1 MTKGTSK
8 AVSRWPLA
16 VSQQPPAASRQP
28 LTALAPEWH
37 TVKRILIIRLDNI
50 GDLVLLT
57 PALRT
62 LKENLPQAE
71 LTLMASGAGP
81 QVAPLLPWIDH
92 LMVERVVWQSLG
104 GFEVDAAAT
113 QSTLVPRLH
122 AQSFDA
128 ALIFTSF
135 SQSPYPPAFICYLAG
150 IPIRLGQSKEF
161 GGELLTQWVKPLPDE
176 THQAERNLHLLE
188 AAGFTV
194 TNRQLELHIPAAVH
208 YGADQ
213 LLEEVG
219 IKTGEPFIALA
230 PGASCAARRYDP
242 HRFADVAEKLYAAAN
257 YPIVLIGSPREQELV
272 RPLLTQPGV
281 RSLVG
286 CTTLPEMAAI
296 VLRARLLLGNDSGPM
311 HIADA
316 CRTPMVILYS
326 GTEYESQW
334 GPRQTPATLLRQ
346 PTLCSPCYAFTC
358 PYQMECLDIAPEKV
372 VAAALEQLHTVSEQ
386 RGDTAIFSPSRP
398 FAPAPR
404 LFKES
409 S

>member
-1 MTKGTSK
+1 MNSK
-8 AVSRWPLA
+8 LTHHAPRTTLLPTWQAVR
-16 VSQQPPAASRQP
+16 
-28 LTALAPEWH
+28 
-37 TVKRILIIRLDNI
+37 RILVIRLDNI
-50 GDLVLLT
+50 GDLVLLS

-81 QVAPLLPWIDH
+81 QVTPLLPWVDH
-92 LMVERVVWQSLG
+92 LLVERVVWQSLG
-104 GFEVDAAAT
+104 GFAEDAAAT
-113 QSTLVPRLH
+113 QHALVQRLQ

-128 ALIFTSF
+128 AIIFTSF
-135 SQSPYPPAFICYLAG
+135 SQSPYPAAFICYLAG

-176 THQAERNLHLLE
+176 THQAERNLYLLE
-188 AAGFTV
+188 SAGFTV
-194 TNRQLELHIPAAVH
+194 RNRQLKLHIPGAAQF
-208 YGADQ
+208 GADQ
-213 LLEEVG
+213 LLEGVG
-219 IKTGEPFIALA
+219 IKIGEPFIALA

-242 HRFADVAEKLYAAAN
+242 LRFAEVAARLYAAAN
-257 YPIVLIGSPREQELV
+257 FPIVLIGSPREQELV
-272 RPLLTQPGV
+272 RPLLARPGV

-286 CTTLPEMAAI
+286 CTSLPEMAAI
-296 VLRARLLLGNDSGPM
+296 VQRARLLLGNDSGPM

-346 PTLCSPCYAFTC
+346 PTPCSPCYAFTC

-372 VAAALEQLHTVSEQ
+372 VAAAIQQLVCSSEMN
-386 RGDTAIFSPSRP
+386 SSRLVGTH
-398 FAPAPR
+398 R
-404 LFKES
+404 NSREL
-409 S
+409 